1 MSTPVRV
8 LVVDDDY
15 RVAKIHAA
23 YVERTA
29 GFSVCGRAHSAGQAL
44 AAVAEL
50 RPDLVLMD
58 VYLPDGDGLDV
69 IRRLLEAPGGAGAA
83 GLEGAGGAGGVAGA
97 VGAPGSGGS
106 GGAGGAVRPD
116 FVVITAARD
125 VSTVR
130 TAMQLG
136 AVHYL
141 VKPFGYPAM
150 ADKLTS
156 YLGLRRRIETLDE
169 SAADADQVAVDE
181 LFGLLRTPALPVQPH
196 KGHSAPTLELVR
208 GAVRAAGDV
217 SAAEV
222 AERVGISRPT
232 AQRYLSY
239 LTRHGVVRLH
249 LRYGTTGRPEHRY
262 SPLG

>member
-1 MSTPVRV
+1 MRV

-29 GFSVCGRAHSAGQAL
+29 GFEVCGSAHSAGQAL
-44 AAVAEL
+44 DAVAEL

-58 VYLPDGDGLDV
+58 VYLPDGDGLGV
-69 IRRLLEAPGGAGAA
+69 IRRLLETPAA
-83 GLEGAGGAGGVAGA
+83 DTAA
-97 VGAPGSGGS
+97 
-106 GGAGGAVRPD
+106 RPD
-116 FVVITAARD
+116 FIVITAARD
-125 VSTVR
+125 VNTVR

-150 ADKLTS
+150 ADKLAS
-156 YLGLRRRIETLDE
+156 YRDLRRRIETLD
-169 SAADADQVAVDE
+169 SAAADADQSAVDE
-181 LFGLLRTPALPVQPH
+181 LFGLLRTPTLPAQPS
-196 KGHSAPTLELVR
+196 KGHSAPTMELVR
-208 GAVRAAGDV
+208 NAVRAAGDV

>member
-1 MSTPVRV
+1 MSTAPSRATAPVTV

-23 YVERTA
+23 YVDRIPGFTVA
-29 GFSVCGRAHSAGQAL
+29 GQAHSAAQAL
-44 AAVAEL
+44 HLVAAI

-58 VYLPDGDGLDV
+58 VYLPDGDGLTV
-69 IRRLLEAPGGAGAA
+69 IRKLLEAPESAA
-83 GLEGAGGAGGVAGA
+83 
-97 VGAPGSGGS
+97 SGPH
-106 GGAGGAVRPD
+106 PD
-116 FVVITAARD
+116 FMVITAARD

-150 ADKLTS
+150 AEKLTS
-156 YLGLRRRIETLDE
+156 YLDLRRRMQTLNT
-169 SAADADQVAVDE
+169 ADADQADVDE
-181 LFGLLRTPALPVQPH
+181 LFGLLRGQPALPTLPA

-208 GAVRAAGDV
+208 SAVRAAPGDI
-217 SAAEV
+217 SASEV

-239 LTRHGVVRLH
+239 LTRHGVVRLQ

-262 SPLG
+262 SAVG

>member
-1 MSTPVRV
+1 MSAAAAAMSSPPGRHAATKDVRV

-23 YVERTA
+23 YVDRTA
-29 GFSVCGRAHSAGQAL
+29 GFTVCGQAHSAAQAL
-44 AAVAEL
+44 DLVAVL

-58 VYLPDGDGLDV
+58 VYLPDGDGLGV
-69 IRRLLEAPGGAGAA
+69 IRKLLESPEPAESDPH
-83 GLEGAGGAGGVAGA
+83 
-97 VGAPGSGGS
+97 
-106 GGAGGAVRPD
+106 PD

-150 ADKLTS
+150 AEKLTS
-156 YLGLRRRIETLDE
+156 YLDLRRRMQTLDD
-169 SAADADQVAVDE
+169 SDADQADVDE
-181 LFGLLRTPALPVQPH
+181 LFGLLRGQPPLPSLPP

-208 GAVRAAGDV
+208 NAVRAAAGDV
-217 SAAEV
+217 SASEV
-222 AERVGISRPT
+222 AESVGISRPT

-239 LTRHGVVRLH
+239 LTRHGVVRLQ

-262 SPLG
+262 SAVG

>member
-1 MSTPVRV
+1 MSFAAGAAAAVPASTSATASISGAVRV

-15 RVAKIHAA
+15 CLAKIHAA
-23 YVERTA
+23 YVERTP
-29 GFSVCGRAHSAGQAL
+29 GFTVCGQAHSATQAL
-44 AAVAEL
+44 AQVAAL
-50 RPDLVLMD
+50 RPDLVLMG
-58 VYLPDGDGLDV
+58 VYLPDGEGLAV
-69 IRRLLEAPGGAGAA
+69 IRKLLEAPESA
-83 GLEGAGGAGGVAGA
+83 E
-97 VGAPGSGGS
+97 SGTHP
-106 GGAGGAVRPD
+106 A

-141 VKPFGYPAM
+141 VKPFGYPAI
-150 ADKLTS
+150 AEKLIS
-156 YLGLRRRIETLDE
+156 YLDLRRSSQTPDTTN
-169 SAADADQVAVDE
+169 ADQADVDE
-181 LFGLLRTPALPVQPH
+181 LFGLLRGQPTLPS

-208 GAVRAAGDV
+208 NAVRAAIGDV
-217 SAAEV
+217 SASEV

-239 LTRHGVVRLH
+239 LTRHGLVRLK

-262 SPLG
+262 SAMA

>member
-1 MSTPVRV
+1 VRV

-23 YVERTA
+23 YVDRTP
-29 GFSVCGRAHSAGQAL
+29 GFTVCGQAHSAERAM
-44 AAVAEL
+44 AAVAES

-58 VYLPDGDGLDV
+58 VYLPDGDGLAV
-69 IRRLLEAPGGAGAA
+69 IRKLLEGSEGG
-83 GLEGAGGAGGVAGA
+83 
-97 VGAPGSGGS
+97 PH
-106 GGAGGAVRPD
+106 PD

-125 VSTVR
+125 VNTVR

-150 ADKLTS
+150 AEKLTS
-156 YLGLRRRIETLDE
+156 YLDLRRRIETLDG
-169 SAADADQVAVDE
+169 ADADTDQSAVDE
-181 LFGLLRTPALPVQPH
+181 LFGLLRAPVLPAQPG

-208 GAVRAAGDV
+208 NAVRAAGGDI

-222 AERVGISRPT
+222 AERVGVSRPT

-239 LTRHGVVRLH
+239 LTRHGVVRLQ
-249 LRYGTTGRPEHRY
+249 LRYGATGRPEHRY

>member
-1 MSTPVRV
+1 MSAPVRV

-29 GFSVCGRAHSAGQAL
+29 GFAVCGRAHSAGQAL

-83 GLEGAGGAGGVAGA
+83 GVAGAGGTAGDV
-97 VGAPGSGGS
+97 S
-106 GGAGGAVRPD
+106 GAGGAVRPD

-156 YLGLRRRIETLDE
+156 YLDLRRRIETLDE